1 MLRGLRYL
9 LAATA
14 LVLAPSQSSPE
25 HDGLRAAY
33 SRPVAAWPAPRLDDN
48 VAFIE
53 FAPLPPVAMTDA
65 DQRKAHLGAR
75 LFADPALSV
84 NGALSC
90 ASCHDPASGFTIPR
104 ANAHGH
110 DGTPGLRNPT
120 ALLDTPARSAFGWD
134 GAPASLSKRM
144 LMPLTD
150 ASEMGNASLGD
161 VIFRI
166 ESAPDYRAAFT
177 SAFQAEGIDAARLA
191 ETLTAYIS
199 AQTRPNRFDRF
210 LTGDHGSLSDIEIRG
225 LHLFR
230 TPAGCANCHFGPRL
244 TDDGFHNLRLSSFRE
259 PREDLGRYRVT
270 RRLQDIGR
278 FQTPSLRRVADTA
291 PYMHHGHVRD
301 LEGVVNFYARGGGEV
316 WARNAREATDPMYP
330 HAAAL
335 SPHIR
340 PLDLDAEERAAL
352 VAFLKTL

>member
-1 MLRGLRYL
+1 MLRGARYL
-9 LAATA
+9 FVAALLG
-14 LVLAPSQSSPE
+14 LVPARGSS
-25 HDGLRAAY
+25 DGALRAAY
-33 SRPVAAWPAPRLDDN
+33 SGPVSEWPAATLDN
-48 VAFIE
+48 GVNFVE
-53 FAPLPPVAMTDA
+53 FAPLPVTTAA
-65 DQRKAHLGAR
+65 EGAARKAVLGAR

-84 NGALSC
+84 NGSLSC
-90 ASCHDPASGFTIPR
+90 ASCHDPAAGFTIR
-104 ANAHGH
+104 SAHALGH

-134 GAPASLSKRM
+134 GAPVSLHERL

-150 ASEMGNASLGD
+150 RSEMGNPGLGD
-161 VIFRI
+161 VLARI
-166 ESAPDYRAAFT
+166 KEAPGYRASFGEAFGT
-177 SAFQAEGIDAARLA
+177 SGIDAPRLA
-191 ETLTAYIS
+191 EALAAYLV
-199 AQTRPNRFDRF
+199 AQPRENRFDRF
-210 LTGDHGSLSDIEIRG
+210 LAGDHNALSDREIEG

-230 TPAGCANCHFGPRL
+230 TKAGCANCHFGPRL

-270 RRLQDIGR
+270 SRPEDIGR
-278 FQTPSLRRVADTA
+278 FQTPSLRSVADTA
-291 PYMHHGHVRD
+291 PYMHHGHVGS

-316 WARNAREATDPMYP
+316 WARNAREAADPMYP

-340 PLDLDAEERAAL
+340 PLDLGAEEKAAL